1 MDPVRADE
9 TLLAWSHAQQQ
20 PPAPLAP
27 VVRDMME
34 RGMRVVTLT
43 DLDAYATGM
52 PAERI
57 ARVGTDYMRSEHGS
71 SEHGSAAGRPAMR
84 RFRIRR
90 TRDACEA
97 ARRTPTCTARCR
109 RR

>member
-1 MDPVRADE
+1 MDPVRADGD
-9 TLLAWSHAQQQ
+9 LLAWSHAQQ

-43 DLDAYATGM
+43 DLDAYATGI

-57 ARVGTDYMRSEHGS
+57 ARAGTD
-71 SEHGSAAGRPAMR
+71 
-84 RFRIRR
+84 
-90 TRDACEA
+90 
-97 ARRTPTCTARCR
+97 
-109 RR
+109 